1 MIAWISCGGFG
12 PALILLTSIVRSIQS
27 AGRRRSFQKFYS
39 RWLWPRDD
47 WQRQHRCGS
56 LTEMSQLETNVQTRA
71 VRPSVITWG
80 RAHWLV
86 GTLTLLLFP
95 LAGLYMRYVA
105 LVPQLDDAPR
115 LVYRSRFLFLLLIAL
130 VNLGMTYAAP
140 QRFLQRLASAIVL
153 AAPVPLLASFLF
165 DPARGVRS

>member
-1 MIAWISCGGFG
+1 
-12 PALILLTSIVRSIQS
+12 
-27 AGRRRSFQKFYS
+27 
-39 RWLWPRDD
+39 
-47 WQRQHRCGS
+47 
-56 LTEMSQLETNVQTRA
+56 MSQLETSAQTRTI
-71 VRPSVITWG
+71 RPLVITWS

-86 GTLTLLLFP
+86 GTLALILFP

-165 DPARGVRS
+165 DPARGVRSSPWTVFTMRGLFLAAVLLALTNRSWGRRG